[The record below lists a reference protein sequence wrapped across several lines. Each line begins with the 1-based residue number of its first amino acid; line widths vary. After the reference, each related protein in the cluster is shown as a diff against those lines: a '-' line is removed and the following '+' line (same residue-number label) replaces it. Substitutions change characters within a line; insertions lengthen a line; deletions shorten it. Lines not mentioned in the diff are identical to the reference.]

1 MSATPHIPYLK
12 TQITH
17 YQTLIKQVNRRINRL
32 KSARP
37 TTQRA
42 QYINHQ
48 QLQARRVLRHDYYNH
63 LFYYQNYL
71 DLLSGC

>member
-1 MSATPHIPYLK
+1 MSATPHISYVK
-12 TQITH
+12 TQITY

-37 TTQRA
+37 TTKRA

-48 QLQARRVLRHDYYNH
+48 QLQARRVLRHNYYNDLH
-63 LFYYQNYL
+63 YYQNYL